1 MRTKIC
7 DTTHKTRN
15 VGSLAVIADPTPL
28 ILTENV
34 GSQSALFA
42 SPSLTVCG
50 PRHLVLEPQESL
62 GVVVEDL
69 VDVRGRQARLADVVE
84 RLPIRLEGKQVR
96 NGMKLAS
103 ELLLYQ
109 LPTQSLPGFDHQGEA
124 LGPPFFDAWF
134 HAMRSSGIDAQ
145 RS

>member
-15 VGSLAVIADPTPL
+15 VGSLAVIVDPTPL
-28 ILTENV
+28 IWAENV

-50 PRHLVLEPQESL
+50 ARHLVLEPQESL

-69 VDVRGRQARLADVVE
+69 VDVHRRQARPADAVE
-84 RLPIRLEGKQVR
+84 RLPVGLKGEQDR

-109 LPTQSLPGFDHQGEA
+109 TA
-124 LGPPFFDAWF
+124 DAEL
-134 HAMRSSGIDAQ
+134 ARV
-145 RS
+145 

>member
-1 MRTKIC
+1 MWAHNRRC
-7 DTTHKTRN
+7 WRAHR
-15 VGSLAVIADPTPL
+15 S
-28 ILTENV
+28 
-34 GSQSALFA
+34 LFA
-42 SPSLTVCG
+42 GLDT
-50 PRHLVLEPQESL
+50 LVLEPQESL

-69 VDVRGRQARLADVVE
+69 VDVRSRQARLADVVE
-84 RLPIRLEGKQVR
+84 RRPIRLEGEQDR